1 MKSKNEL
8 RKEFS
13 EIKHFK
19 FKSVLISIA
28 IVIGLMFLLT
38 SCEDKCIQVVEKIYK
53 KTNTFQDPSLY
64 SSASTS
70 IMDLDGDHYTRET
83 ASIWDYLAENKRH
96 IIASGCLDAADE
108 RYTCFWAKIEGD
120 LYLEDDTEYS
130 TVNVNLVVTGS
141 IAGGGTFT
149 VDGHDTKLI
158 VEGDV
163 SAESTIIV
171 KDGCE
176 LIIEGSSLGTNTP
189 TMRDILEVP
198 CSLDLTKTYIDDK
211 GEFYY
216 REKY

>member
-1 MKSKNEL
+1 MKSTNEL

-38 SCEDKCIQVVEKIYK
+38 SCEDKCIQTVEKVYK

-70 IMDLDGDHYTRET
+70 VMDLDGDHYTRET
-83 ASIWDYLAENKRH
+83 AYIWDYLADNKRH

-120 LYLEDDTEYS
+120 LYLEDNKKYS

-141 IAGGGTFT
+141 ITGGGTFT
-149 VDGHDTKLI
+149 VNGHNTKLI

-171 KDGCE
+171 KNGCE
-176 LIIEGSSLGTNTP
+176 LIIEGGSLSTNTP
-189 TMRDILEVP
+189 TMREVLEVP
-198 CSLDLTKTYIDDK
+198 CSLDLTKTYTDDK
-211 GEFYY
+211 GKFTY
-216 REKY
+216 RLK